1 MTEPP
6 SGQPPPGPLGRQ
18 THDDILHALDQVLS
32 LVATAERL
40 SRNNQIVTLRNLDTR
55 VQEICRA
62 VSALP
67 PSEARA
73 FAPQLT
79 VLVASLDRLEGVTR
93 DASRTLAA
101 ARGDGDP
108 RGPAGSTDAGTR
120 LTESTRASAA
130 YARALAVAP
139 PETFVEPD
147 PHGNRRR
154 VERRN
159 GERRHGGDRR
169 RSDRRDT
176 ADDPD
181 PDPDR
186 TAAPGAAP
194 NDPRGG

>member
-1 MTEPP
+1 MTEASPP
-6 SGQPPPGPLGRQ
+6 QPPPGPPGRQ

-55 VQEICRA
+55 VMEICQA

-67 PSEARA
+67 PSEAHA

-101 ARGDGDP
+101 ARGDGPP
-108 RGPAGSTDAGTR
+108 RLPAGSPDSGAR
-120 LTESTRASAA
+120 LSDSTRASAA

-147 PHGNRRR
+147 PQGNRRR

-159 GERRHGGDRR
+159 GERRRGGDRR

-176 ADDPD
+176 GEDGDPD
-181 PDPDR
+181 
-186 TAAPGAAP
+186 TAAPPGGASAQ
-194 NDPRGG
+194 DPGGV